1 MGNRDRDFYVTREMA
16 EKVLQAC
23 PDAEWRLLFALARI
37 GGFRCPS
44 EHLSLK
50 LDDVDWSAKRIYID
64 SPKTGPRVLPL
75 FADLHPY
82 LDEVWQMAKPG
93 EKYFI
98 TRYRSTKQNLRTQLQ
113 RIIKRA
119 NLTSWPKLWQ
129 NLRASRQL
137 MTSILNTNN
146 VGGIAPL
153 SLQIGSGKVLG
164 NSSNSGPPVDHTS
177 AHLRQTRSRNHCPG
191 PPWGPGHWIPCCFPV
206 NS

>member
-98 TRYRSTKQNLRTQLQ
+98 TRYRSTTQNLRTQLQ

-119 NLTSWPKLWQ
+119 NLTSWPKL
-129 NLRASRQL
+129 
-137 MTSILNTNN
+137 
-146 VGGIAPL
+146 
-153 SLQIGSGKVLG
+153 
-164 NSSNSGPPVDHTS
+164 
-177 AHLRQTRSRNHCPG
+177 
-191 PPWGPGHWIPCCFPV
+191 
-206 NS
+206 